1 VCISR
6 SDCAPFRKTFG
17 QLEELLLLVQQAA
30 GIPGTPGVAGGWI
43 GSLDVWKLIVSFSHL

>member
-1 VCISR
+1 MCISR

-30 GIPGTPGVAGGWI
+30 GIPGTPGVAGGSI
-43 GSLDVWKLIVSFSHL
+43 GSLEVWKLIESLSH

>member
-1 VCISR
+1 MCISR

-30 GIPGTPGVAGGWI
+30 GIPGTPGVAGGSI
-43 GSLDVWKLIVSFSHL
+43 GSLEVWELIESLSH